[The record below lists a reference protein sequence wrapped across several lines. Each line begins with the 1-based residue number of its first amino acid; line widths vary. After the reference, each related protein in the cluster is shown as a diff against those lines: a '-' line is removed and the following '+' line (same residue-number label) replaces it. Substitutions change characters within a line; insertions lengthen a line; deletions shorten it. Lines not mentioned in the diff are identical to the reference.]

1 MKQLEKKDKIENR
14 FERLNRIAKI
24 EEFIRIKFHL
34 GAVTALSFIN
44 VFILVPI
51 ALCMWLGAIL
61 GNRSMMLMQNW
72 SWDITIVMW
81 ILPLLT
87 WYYSTITIPYQ
98 KNHKYILDFNDTVRG
113 RWISAI
119 ANVGTLH
126 VMTWAVFA
134 KYVVEYYLG
143 YLASIRLDA
152 AYKPFL
158 LTTDL
163 DSFILILFV
172 LPALISGLMIFM
184 QVRDY
189 MVHKDML
196 SESFMTWQAPII
208 RRFTH
213 KKLLGTADIIIG
225 YQFKTMIPIVLKEA
239 QRFLHEAVVGA
250 TGSGKTSTT
259 LLLRIAQDLINIA
272 TGRRKMGIVF
282 LEPKGDGV
290 DDVLKMCKKLKIPDE
305 KIKVID
311 ATKAFSIK
319 FNPFIGPSAPAASTF
334 EGTINALAGDQDEF
348 FKGQQNEAAST
359 YTKLAKIAFGD
370 KTNIFHIQRMFT
382 DPRYLANIV
391 ESIREQITTNREK
404 QFSEQ
409 KELNTILDSLGTSTE
424 HIEQTENEL
433 MLKLRATQTNTNVA
447 IDYQNKLKKIQE
459 LKKWNTLLRAQQIE
473 IDNCEQII
481 LYFENEV
488 LLYKVDQRT
497 QQPILYPRNHI
508 YANQQ
513 MVESKKDKFV
523 TGAKKYLNDI
533 ALNDLLKNLFIGAD
547 GEEVFDADEFLRE
560 GGVLLVNTSLAE
572 LDELSLMFGQF
583 FIRQF
588 QSAIFRRPKEG
599 RIPIFFY
606 IDEFPLYVNE
616 AFERILTLG
625 RSYNVGA
632 IIAMQSIGQLEGVKA
647 GYQDIILGNAS
658 SKTVF
663 GRGPNKDNE
672 YFSMEFGEKT
682 INEESLNESASPMT
696 SEDQKWGYR
705 LNTAKK
711 KVPRFS
717 TTDIRELPFKHMI
730 VQIVD
735 ETNSIAP
742 PLKAVGRFVNEAR
755 FIKPYLKL
763 KKNDIKSNE
772 EKDVVGLVENALK
785 GFNKPEIKEED
796 IVHIPLDSMP
806 KINDE
811 VKPFERTEDELLAV
825 LADVEEKKAPFV
837 EKIIVEEN
845 NWEQTLYAPKEAE
858 KEDVS
863 NVTAEEKVELEPL
876 EEIENYLEEIENY
889 LETIEKKEA
898 VNVSKITEEGE
909 QNIKKLIEELHG
921 AEESNENVIGEPI
934 LNHPSE
940 NEKVVLISDYLPPEV
955 IEEPPPLEDAYL
967 AELPSVTTDI
977 TNSSDKPQQDE
988 IKPLETKPAEQP
1000 YVTIGAMIEDDF

>member
-1 MKQLEKKDKIENR
+1 
-14 FERLNRIAKI
+14 
-24 EEFIRIKFHL
+24 
-34 GAVTALSFIN
+34 
-44 VFILVPI
+44 
-51 ALCMWLGAIL
+51 
-61 GNRSMMLMQNW
+61 MQDW
-72 SWDITIVMW
+72 SWGITIFFW

-98 KNHKYILDFNDTVRG
+98 KDHKYILDFNDTVRG

-119 ANVGTLH
+119 ANVGALH

-172 LPALISGLMIFM
+172 LPALISGLMIFI
-184 QVRDY
+184 QVRDF

-196 SESFMTWQAPII
+196 SESFMTWKAPII

-239 QRFLHEAVVGA
+239 QRFLHEAVIGA
-250 TGSGKTSTT
+250 TGSGKTSTA

-272 TGRRKMGIVF
+272 TGRRKMGLVF

-311 ATKAFSIK
+311 ATKAFTIK
-319 FNPFIGPSAPAASTF
+319 FNPFIGPSAPAAATF
-334 EGTINALAGDQDEF
+334 EGTINALSGDQDDF
-348 FKGQQNEAAST
+348 YKGQQNEAAST
-359 YTKLAKIAFGD
+359 LTKLAKIAFGE
-370 KTNIFHIQRMFT
+370 KTNIFHIQRMFS

-404 QFSEQ
+404 QFREQ
-409 KELNTILDSLGTSTE
+409 KDLIMLLDSLGTSVE
-424 HIEQTENEL
+424 HIEQTEHEL
-433 MLKLRATQTNTNVA
+433 MF
-447 IDYQNKLKKIQE
+447 KLKNLSNSSAINENQKKLNEIQE
-459 LKKWNTLLRAQQIE
+459 LKKRNNLLRAQQIE
-473 IDNCEQII
+473 IDNTEQII
-481 LYFENEV
+481 FYFENEV

-497 QQPILYPRNHI
+497 QQPILYPKNHI

-533 ALNDLLKNLFIGAD
+533 ALNDLLKNLFIGAE

-588 QSAIFRRPKEG
+588 QSAIFRRPQEG

-632 IIAMQSIGQLEGVKA
+632 VIAMQSIGQLEGVKA

-672 YFSMEFGEKT
+672 YFSLEFGEKE

-711 KVPRFS
+711 KVARFS
-717 TTDIRELPFKHMI
+717 TTAIRELPFKHMI

-755 FIKPYLKL
+755 FIKPYLNL
-763 KKNDIKSNE
+763 KKSDIKSNQ
-772 EKDVVGLVENALK
+772 EKEVGGLVENAIK
-785 GFNKPEIKEED
+785 GFSKPEIKEGD
-796 IVHIPLDSMP
+796 IVHIPIESMP
-806 KINDE
+806 KLEDE
-811 VKPFERTEDELLAV
+811 VKPFDKSEDELLEI
-825 LADVEEKKAPFV
+825 LKYVEE
-837 EKIIVEEN
+837 VEEFIEQKTIAQQEN
-845 NWEQTLYAPKEAE
+845 SWEQILYSSEDN

-863 NVTAEEKVELEPL
+863 SVATNENKVELEPIHI
-876 EEIENYLEEIENY
+876 ESTDEI
-889 LETIEKKEA
+889 K
-898 VNVSKITEEGE
+898 VSKITKEGE
-909 QNIKKLIEELHG
+909 QNIENLMKELHEAVEGSTGNKQVYNPLDSEEL
-921 AEESNENVIGEPI
+921 
-934 LNHPSE
+934 
-940 NEKVVLISDYLPPEV
+940 VVNDYLPPP
-955 IEEPPPLEDAYL
+955 EENEELPPLEHAYL
-967 AELPSVTTDI
+967 AALPTEVNHINKQINEPQTKKTVADS
-977 TNSSDKPQQDE
+977 NSIE
-988 IKPLETKPAEQP
+988 KPAVQP
-1000 YVTIGAMIEDDF
+1000 YVTMGTMIEDDF

>member
-1 MKQLEKKDKIENR
+1 MKQLKKKEGKIENR
-14 FERLNRIAKI
+14 FARLNRIAKI

-61 GNRSMMLMQNW
+61 GNRSMMLMQDW
-72 SWDITIVMW
+72 SWGMTISFW

-98 KNHKYILDFNDTVRG
+98 KDHKYILDFNDTVRG

-119 ANVGTLH
+119 ANVGSLH

-172 LPALISGLMIFM
+172 LPTLISGLMIFI

-305 KIKVID
+305 KVKVID

-319 FNPFIGPSAPAASTF
+319 FNPFIGPSAPAAATF
-334 EGTINALAGDQDEF
+334 EGTVNALAGDQDEF

-359 YTKLAKIAFGD
+359 YTKLAKIAFGE

-404 QFSEQ
+404 QFREQ
-409 KELNTILDSLGTSTE
+409 KELNMILDSFGTSAE
-424 HIEQTENEL
+424 HIEQTEHEL
-433 MLKLRATQTNTNVA
+433 MF
-447 IDYQNKLKKIQE
+447 KLKNLSNSNAINEHQSKLNEIQE
-459 LKKWNTLLRAQQIE
+459 LKKRNNLLRAQQIE
-473 IDNCEQII
+473 VDNTEQII

-497 QQPILYPRNHI
+497 QQPIPYPKNHI

-547 GEEVFDADEFLRE
+547 GEEVFDADQFLRE

-632 IIAMQSIGQLEGVKA
+632 VIAMQSIGQLEGVKA

-672 YFSMEFGEKT
+672 YFSLEFGEKE

-711 KVPRFS
+711 KVARFS
-717 TTDIRELPFKHMI
+717 TTAIRELPFKHMI

-763 KKNDIKSNE
+763 KKSDIKSNQ
-772 EKDVVGLVENALK
+772 EKEVVGLVENALK

-796 IVHIPLDSMP
+796 IVHIPIGSMP
-806 KINDE
+806 IVDDE
-811 VKPFERTEDELLAV
+811 VKPFDKSEDELLEV
-825 LADVEEKKAPFV
+825 LKYVEE
-837 EKIIVEEN
+837 VEEFIEQKTIAQQEN
-845 NWEQTLYAPKEAE
+845 SWEQILYSSEDK
-858 KEDVS
+858 KDDVS
-863 NVTAEEKVELEPL
+863 TIETLENKAELVPIH
-876 EEIENYLEEIENY
+876 IENIDEI
-889 LETIEKKEA
+889 K
-898 VNVSKITEEGE
+898 VSKITKEGE
-909 QNIKKLIEELHG
+909 QNIENLMKELHG
-921 AEESNENVIGEPI
+921 AVEGSRPDNKTVYNPLDSEEVIVI
-934 LNHPSE
+934 DDH
-940 NEKVVLISDYLPPEV
+940 LPPP
-955 IEEPPPLEDAYL
+955 EEDDELPPLEHAYL
-967 AELPSVTTDI
+967 ASLPTEVNQVNKTIHVPQNNEISAEP
-977 TNSSDKPQQDE
+977 NS
-988 IKPLETKPAEQP
+988 IKKPAVQP
-1000 YVTIGAMIEDDF
+1000 YVTMGTMIEDDF